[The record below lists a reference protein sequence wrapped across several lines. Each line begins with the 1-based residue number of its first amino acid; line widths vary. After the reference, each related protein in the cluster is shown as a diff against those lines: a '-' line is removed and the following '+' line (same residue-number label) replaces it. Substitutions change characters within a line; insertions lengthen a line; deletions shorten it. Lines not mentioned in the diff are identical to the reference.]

1 MNSMVFNIQAD
12 ILGVKRF
19 KGTIDGNNIDQCKV
33 LVATPLDTSNG
44 NSLGFTIS
52 EYRFGL
58 SDQFNLFTGLSF
70 PFKADL
76 KIELTTSGKTQRLN
90 LLDFKSLKDK

>member
-33 LVATPLDTSNG
+33 LVATPFDTSNG
-44 NSLGFTIS
+44 NSLGF
-52 EYRFGL
+52 RFL
-58 SDQFNLFTGLSF
+58 SI
-70 PFKADL
+70 DL
-76 KIELTTSGKTQRLN
+76 
-90 LLDFKSLKDK
+90 D